1 MYGFNEYISK
11 PALSV
16 GSSFSTVIKPADAKL
31 QSNQSSNRVITHRVT
46 GNNGSVAI
54 SSSIY
59 ARERSNQHH
68 LVHCI
73 LKKQRCY
80 EQK

>member
-54 SSSIY
+54 SSSMLENDQTNTIWFT
-59 ARERSNQHH
+59 AF
-68 LVHCI
+68 
-73 LKKQRCY
+73 
-80 EQK
+80 